1 MDIEDVE
8 QMPGPSEEV
17 HPPDPENGEEEE
29 EEEATLRASTKS
41 VEMECDSSSRK
52 STSVS
57 V

>member
-29 EEEATLRASTKS
+29 EEATLRASTKS

-52 STSVS
+52 SASVS